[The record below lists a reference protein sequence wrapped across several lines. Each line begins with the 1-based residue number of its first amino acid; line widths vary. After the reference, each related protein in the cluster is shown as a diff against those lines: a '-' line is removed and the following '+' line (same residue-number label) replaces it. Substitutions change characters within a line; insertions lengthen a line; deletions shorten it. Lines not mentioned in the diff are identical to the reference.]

1 MNEADKERYFR
12 EKEAYERVTG
22 QVLPVAKVVRG
33 NLHLGLSHFVSI
45 FPMSKVVRG
54 NLHLNLS
61 HFVSIFPMSKVVRKS
76 SGFPIFLRWF
86 PPLALH
92 CKMLQGPPGNCNAIL
107 ILLIIWFLSFDIEN
121 VPFFKDASEL
131 GVVGPAYEMQSG
143 RMNIAGFTSSSEI
156 ASLASLSSPATSVW
170 CSTATGSSRTGSK
183 GRTRE
188 ELPAEVDQNV
198 LARGGGWGGFTVDWI
213 RIRP

>member
-33 NLHLGLSHFVSI
+33 NLHLSLSHFVS
-45 FPMSKVVRG
+45 
-54 NLHLNLS
+54 
-61 HFVSIFPMSKVVRKS
+61 HFSNVQGSERES

-92 CKMLQGPPGNCNAIL
+92 CKMLQGPPGNCYAIL
-107 ILLIIWFLSFDIEN
+107 FLPIIWFLSFDIEN
-121 VPFFKDASEL
+121 EPFFKDASEL

-143 RMNIAGFTSSSEI
+143 RMNIAGFTSSSSEI
-156 ASLASLSSPATSVW
+156 ASLHH
-170 CSTATGSSRTGSK
+170 
-183 GRTRE
+183 
-188 ELPAEVDQNV
+188 
-198 LARGGGWGGFTVDWI
+198 
-213 RIRP
+213 